1 MGHTAATGKA
11 RRAPEKL
18 SPLSPAQTS
27 PRPIMVGSPGGG
39 GDGELEDLQIF
50 LKQSRPVKI

>member
-11 RRAPEKL
+11 GRAPEKL
-18 SPLSPAQTS
+18 SPLSPEQTA

-39 GDGELEDLQIF
+39 GDGELEDQQIF
-50 LKQSRPVKI
+50 LKQSGPVKI

>member
-11 RRAPEKL
+11 GRAPEKL
-18 SPLSPAQTS
+18 SPLSPEQTA

-39 GDGELEDLQIF
+39 GDGDGTLFNNIIRHQAMLY
-50 LKQSRPVKI
+50 